1 MTSSE
6 AVNWSDISCKCLTT
20 IMWLFRPQICNSKVA
35 HSPPPRQF
43 AKCMRP
49 VGFMESAAGAFC
61 PIYLYTFY
69 WIVCEQ
75 LQNLIGQ
82 LIIVRIV
89 CVCVH
94 VGFMNMTK
102 GEHPMLCH
110 MNDDTTSVQCSV
122 PKIDF
127 TVSHFICLMKM
138 NKSQALRYL
147 ILSHSRCVNAVCS
160 KMSPT
165 LDNRATHSLRP
176 TM

>member
-1 MTSSE
+1 MYAPRWFYGVSRWCVLPNLFIHILLNCLRAATKF
-6 AVNWSDISCKCLTT
+6 NWSINN
-20 IMWLFRPQICNSKVA
+20 RA
-35 HSPPPRQF
+35 HR
-43 AKCMRP
+43 
-49 VGFMESAAGAFC
+49 
-61 PIYLYTFY
+61 
-69 WIVCEQ
+69 
-75 LQNLIGQ
+75 
-82 LIIVRIV
+82 
-89 CVCVH
+89 VCVH
-94 VGFMNMTK
+94 VGFMNMTR
-102 GEHPMLCH
+102 GEHSMLCH

-127 TVSHFICLMKM
+127 TVSHFICLMKI